1 MLVQTKF
8 VLDFLI
14 SKINVFSWSFTFIQK
29 SLNSSYFILVSK
41 FADHENQSF
50 PTNPVHFPN
59 SLSWPKGGVFQIQS
73 PPCQGLCQQCGGRAE
88 IYSFFWKPEKNWETQ
103 PRGSHLEDG
112 NNKVCWSFQVYIM
125 ILNIKFNI

>member
-50 PTNPVHFPN
+50 PTNPVQLSISLTVSLDPREEFSKFKVLHAKVYANNAEEELRFTHFSENLKKIEKHNPEGHTWRMGITKFAD
-59 SLSWPKGGVFQIQS
+59 LSEYI
-73 PPCQGLCQQCGGRAE
+73 
-88 IYSFFWKPEKNWETQ
+88 IY
-103 PRGSHLEDG
+103 D
-112 NNKVCWSFQVYIM
+112 
-125 ILNIKFNI
+125 IKY